1 MTSLVAPEGMEE
13 AGGVQLPEEC
23 TCLAIV
29 DNAESWL
36 GRTKRIMQGN
46 SFTTS
51 EISKGTPLKLIQDLF
66 REGCSI
72 PLNLDYEMRPL
83 KTALRDTATWL
94 AEHAE
99 MLHSLGIS
107 SRSVKSSSLRGSSSS
122 SNSISSSSSSSS
134 SSGSSS
140 SSSSSGS
147 SSSSSGS
154 AVGTLDSCTDP
165 GGESNELAELDLSG
179 SHKGDAFSSNSNS
192 DDEVVALEDLVQC
205 VAAAAILSSDFDEVR

>member
-23 TCLAIV
+23 VCLAIV

-72 PLNLDYEMRPL
+72 PLNLEYEMRPL
-83 KTALRDTATWL
+83 KTALRDSATWL
-94 AEHAE
+94 AEHAD

-107 SRSVKSSSLRGSSSS
+107 SRSVESSSLRGSSSG
-122 SNSISSSSSSSS
+122 SSSSSSSS
-134 SSGSSS
+134 SSGS
-140 SSSSSGS
+140 
-147 SSSSSGS
+147 
-154 AVGTLDSCTDP
+154 AVNLLDSCTDP
-165 GGESNELAELDLSG
+165 GGESNESAELDLSLSG
-179 SHKGDAFSSNSNS
+179 AHRKDACSPNSNSNGNSNSNS
-192 DDEVVALEDLVQC
+192 SSSSDDDLVALEDLVQC
-205 VAAAAILSSDFDEVR
+205 VAAAAVLSSDFDEVR

>member
-140 SSSSSGS
+140 SSS
-147 SSSSSGS
+147 GS